1 MTAFEAKGKQWQYT
15 RVLFRPTKSVPCF
28 QREMDNFIEK
38 YELNDIFPYMD
49 NVTNCGDNQEEH
61 DINLKAFKEAA
72 SKANFTLNEEKCVFF
87 IEEIDLLRYKISY
100 NSLNSDPNRLEPL
113 LSLPAPTNPKKIKRI
128 VGMFSY

>member
-1 MTAFEAKGKQWQYT
+1 
-15 RVLFRPTKSVPCF
+15 
-28 QREMDNFIEK
+28 MDNFIEK

-61 DINLKAFKEAA
+61 VINLKTFKEAA
-72 SKANFTLNEEKCVFF
+72 SEANFTLNEEKCVFF
-87 IEEIDLLRYKISY
+87 VEEIDLLRYKISY
-100 NSLNSDPNRLEPL
+100 NSLKSDPNRLEPL